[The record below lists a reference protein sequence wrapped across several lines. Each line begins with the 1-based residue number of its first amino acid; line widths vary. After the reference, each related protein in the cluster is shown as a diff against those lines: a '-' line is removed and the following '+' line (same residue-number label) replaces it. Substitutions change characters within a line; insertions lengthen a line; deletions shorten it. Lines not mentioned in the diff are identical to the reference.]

1 MSTPFGGNDPQQWGQ
16 GGTPSP
22 SSGGFPEQNY
32 AQQAGNHQ
40 PQYGQAYPQQSPQ
53 QQPQYGQPQYGQ
65 PQQQQPYGQYP
76 YGHPGGQ
83 QFPQQPY
90 GGQSFGQPPGT
101 GEQKKGGKIVLLVVA
116 AVVVVVAVVC
126 VLGFFKPG
134 FFVTTVL
141 DQNAVQNGVKTVLS
155 AQPPKG
161 YGQPVS
167 SVSCPAKQEV
177 KAGGT
182 FDCTAVVDGQRKTV
196 TVTVKDSD
204 GNYEVGQPR

>member
-16 GGTPSP
+16 GGTPAP
-22 SSGGFPEQNY
+22 SSGGFPEQSY
-32 AQQAGNHQ
+32 AHQPGNHQ
-40 PQYGQAYPQQSPQ
+40 PQYGQAYPQQHPQ
-53 QQPQYGQPQYGQ
+53 QYPQQHPQYG
-65 PQQQQPYGQYP
+65 QQQPYGQYP
-76 YGHPGGQ
+76 YGQPGTQ

-90 GGQSFGQPPGT
+90 GGQNFGQQPAT
-101 GEQKKGGKIVLLVVA
+101 GEQGKNGKVVLIVIA
-116 AVVVVVAVVC
+116 AVIAVVGVVC
-126 VLGFFKPG
+126 VLGFVKPG

>member
-22 SSGGFPEQNY
+22 SGGFPEQSY
-32 AQQAGNHQ
+32 AHQPGNHQ
-40 PQYGQAYPQQSPQ
+40 PQYGQTYPQQY
-53 QQPQYGQPQYGQ
+53 PQYGQQ
-65 PQQQQPYGQYP
+65 PQQPYGQYP
-76 YGHPGGQ
+76 YGPPGAQPAGQ

-101 GEQKKGGKIVLLVVA
+101 GEQKKSGKVILMVIA
-116 AVVVVVAVVC
+116 AVVVVVAAVC

-155 AQPPKG
+155 AGPPKG

-167 SVSCPAKQEV
+167 SVSCPAQQEV
-177 KAGGT
+177 KPGAT
-182 FDCTAVVDGQRKTV
+182 FDCTAVVDGQKKTV